1 MIQNLK
7 DNPLIHTAWEIC
19 RWHHE
24 RCYKK
29 AFDHDTALKMI
40 LEGQCGQFNPVLLKC
55 LKELSRQFAKMFM
68 NKRDDNKQYYEAQ
81 RISDE
86 ILRERSL
93 PRKNYSQRVINL
105 MQEKIDFFKTNLF
118 TKISKSLKKIFDKM

>member
-1 MIQNLK
+1 M
-7 DNPLIHTAWEIC
+7 
-19 RWHHE
+19 
-24 RCYKK
+24 
-29 AFDHDTALKMI
+29 
-40 LEGQCGQFNPVLLKC
+40 EGQCGQFNPILLKC
-55 LKELSRQFAKMFM
+55 LKELSLQFSKMFTG
-68 NKRDDNKQYYEAQ
+68 KRDDNKQYYEAQ
-81 RISDE
+81 RLSDE